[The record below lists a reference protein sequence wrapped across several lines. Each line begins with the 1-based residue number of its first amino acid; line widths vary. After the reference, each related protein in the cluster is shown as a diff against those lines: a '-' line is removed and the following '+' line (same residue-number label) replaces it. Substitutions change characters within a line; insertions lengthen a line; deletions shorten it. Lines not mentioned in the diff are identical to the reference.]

1 MNMAIRVITEHGQST
16 LRQLLG
22 DRVRL
27 LRFQRGWS
35 QETLAELSGLHRNY
49 IGHVERGEVNT
60 GFKNVYLL
68 AEAFTLSVSE
78 FLDGI

>member
-1 MNMAIRVITEHGQST
+1 MNMAIRVITEQGQST

-49 IGHVERGEVNT
+49 IGHVERGAACHANCVRT
-60 GFKNVYLL
+60 
-68 AEAFTLSVSE
+68 AA
-78 FLDGI
+78 GIGW